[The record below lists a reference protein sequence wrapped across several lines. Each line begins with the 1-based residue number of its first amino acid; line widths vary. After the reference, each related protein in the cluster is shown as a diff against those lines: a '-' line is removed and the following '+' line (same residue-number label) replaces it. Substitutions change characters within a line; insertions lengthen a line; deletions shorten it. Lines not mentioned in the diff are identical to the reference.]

1 MRSRDAKIECTKF
14 MRRYSGDPLY
24 AGFAS
29 KRHDSSRIPRC
40 SSCSSRGSLFLRSHR
55 PQRVR
60 SRTRISWGSRWPRA
74 QRQRAMSMPLPGS
87 CARAIEPKVMF
98 ARGPA
103 FAPLTLHT
111 QTDHDGQLVTD
122 VTLSPD
128 GRFVAFVTGLGFVE
142 GQAHTPAGSHP
153 CADDDG
159 TARARRR
166 RYGNR
171 LDELRLHSWRI
182 RTALCAGR
190 RRSARL
196 SLRARWLGEALQA
209 AGFRRFA
216 DRVAR
221 DIGILRRATQAV
233 TSSSPSIRARLT
245 R

>member
-142 GQAHTPAGSHP
+142 GQAHTPAGLIPAPMTTVRHGRDEDAMEIAWTS
-153 CADDDG
+153 CACTHG
-159 TARARRR
+159 
-166 RYGNR
+166 G
-171 LDELRLHSWRI
+171 S
-182 RTALCAGR
+182 GQ
-190 RRSARL
+190 RSALGGDDQLVFL
-196 SLRARWLGEALQA
+196 SEHDGW
-209 AGFRRFA
+209 
-216 DRVAR
+216 
-221 DIGILRRATQAV
+221 
-233 TSSSPSIRARLT
+233 ARLYKLPVSGGSPIAWRET
-245 R
+245 SAFFGEQLRP